1 MAFNKKEDRDNIE
14 KFNSLAGMSHRSKPY
29 DLNKP
34 QDIIEATIMATA
46 EYVDMSNYWS
56 ALEQLVENFDE
67 SIEYYEPA
75 AWLKIGLKGSTED
88 EELEDAR
95 SDLYSASDSF
105 RILMD
110 RAEEKCLTMW
120 KVVLNSADHS
130 VKEYFFGEDLSIEE
144 DILEEVFEEYIFD
157 VLDGMDYDGTI
168 EQSADSFAKQ
178 LKAMLLY
185 TKNNI

>member
-29 DLNKP
+29 DLKKS
-34 QDIIEATIMATA
+34 QEIIEATIMATA
-46 EYVDMSNYWS
+46 EFVDMSNYWS
-56 ALEQLVENFDE
+56 TLEQLVENLDE

-95 SDLYSASDSF
+95 ADLDRASDSF
-105 RILMD
+105 RILMH

-120 KVVLNSADHS
+120 KVVLNSTDNS
-130 VKEYFFGEDLSIEE
+130 VKEYFFVKDLSIEN
-144 DILEEVFEEYIFD
+144 DILEEVFEEHIFD
-157 VLDGMDYDGTI
+157 VLDGKDYDGII
-168 EQSADSFAKQ
+168 EHSVDSFAKQ
-178 LKAMLLY
+178 LKIMLLQI
-185 TKNNI
+185 KNNR